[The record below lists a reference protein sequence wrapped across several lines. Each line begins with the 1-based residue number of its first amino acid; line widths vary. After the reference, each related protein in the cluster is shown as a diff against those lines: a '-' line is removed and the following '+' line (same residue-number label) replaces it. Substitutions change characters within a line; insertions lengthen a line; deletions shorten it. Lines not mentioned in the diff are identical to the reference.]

1 MITRESQQ
9 MFNFALRMKRKRIA
23 LFISGNGSNARNIIN
38 YFENHAQISVSLVLS
53 SAKNDLMDGF
63 CAERSIL
70 YAEPTGIEGDAY
82 LKLCEEQEIDWVIL
96 AGFLKKI
103 PENFINAYP
112 DHIINVHPALLPS
125 FGGKGMY
132 GKHVHEAVAKSS
144 VCFSGITIHLVNAE
158 FDKGK
163 MLAQFAVAL
172 KNPVSSTEIEEQVRS
187 LEIAHFPSVIES
199 ILLDSI
205 L

>member
-1 MITRESQQ
+1 
-9 MFNFALRMKRKRIA
+9 MFNFALRMKRIRIA

-38 YFENHAQISVSLVLS
+38 YFDNHTQISVSLVLS
-53 SAKNDLMDGF
+53 SAKNDLMDNF
-63 CAERSIL
+63 CSERSIFF
-70 YAEPTGIEGDAY
+70 AQPSGIEGDAY
-82 LKLCEEQEIDWVIL
+82 LKFCQEQEVDWVIL

-103 PENFINAYP
+103 PVSFINAYP
-112 DHIINVHPALLPS
+112 ERIINIHPALLPN

-132 GKHVHEAVAKSS
+132 GKHVHEAVSKSS
-144 VCFSGITIHLVNAE
+144 VSFSGITIHLVNEE

-163 MLAQFAVAL
+163 MLAQYSVAL
-172 KNPVSSTEIEEQVRS
+172 KNPASALDIEEQVRN
-187 LEIAHFPSVIES
+187 LEIKHFPSVIES

>member
-38 YFENHAQISVSLVLS
+38 YFDNHAQISVSLVLS
-53 SAKNDLMDGF
+53 SAKNDLMSNF
-63 CAERSIL
+63 CSERSIFF
-70 YAEPTGIEGDAY
+70 AQPSGIEGDAY
-82 LKLCEEQEIDWVIL
+82 LKFCQEQEVDWVIL

-103 PENFINAYP
+103 PVSFINAFP
-112 DHIINVHPALLPS
+112 ERIINIHPALLPS

-132 GKHVHEAVAKSS
+132 GKHVHEAVSKSS
-144 VCFSGITIHLVNAE
+144 VSFSGITIHLVNEE

-172 KNPVSSTEIEEQVRS
+172 KNPASALDIEEQVRN
-187 LEIAHFPSVIES
+187 LEIMHFPSVIES